1 MTGFSVVSIAP
12 HADDNSNATMLP
24 TRRSI
29 VSCDNVSEESAIAIA
44 PHIPDNAAASMT
56 HVRRSRPLSTTGDH
70 RKYQK
75 LGIDEIATTLAI
87 RSGDTPRLRSR
98 NGMSVMTMPLN
109 MPYGIERIPNNHGG
123 FSREAA
129 ISRFLILTV
138 GRDRG

>member
-1 MTGFSVVSIAP
+1 
-12 HADDNSNATMLP
+12 MLP
-24 TRRSI
+24 ARRSI
-29 VSCDNVSEESAIAIA
+29 VSCGSVSDRSAIAIA
-44 PHIPDNAAASMT
+44 PHIPASAAAIMT
-56 HVRRSRPLSTTGDH
+56 HVRRSRPVSTTGDQ

-75 LGIDEIATTLAI
+75 VGIDEIATTLAM

-123 FSREAA
+123 FSRETA